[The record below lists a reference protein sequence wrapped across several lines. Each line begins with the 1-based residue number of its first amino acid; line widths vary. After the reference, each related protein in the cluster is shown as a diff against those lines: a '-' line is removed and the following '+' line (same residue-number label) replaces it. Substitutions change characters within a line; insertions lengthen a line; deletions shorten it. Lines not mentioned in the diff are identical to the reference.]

1 MKSIINGF
9 LAVSSLLLV
18 FSCADYNETDNF
30 TAESGSSYVIPYKD
44 LAPVKSY
51 INRDKYPNMTL
62 GATLKVTD
70 FNKQA
75 LEHAAAVTNFDN
87 YAFGSTLMP
96 SSIVNEKGV
105 MNFLF
110 EIKVDPIEDK
120 YVDYTTMDE
129 FTGTSK
135 RGKPVIVKNYDGDNN
150 ALKLPKRSMVYIV
163 EGFDLD
169 PTGNYTITFYAQVD
183 KDETVICTF
192 ADYKIQEGTGD
203 KATDKKFSI
212 KAGGWKKITIEDL
225 KPSPEI
231 TRFKGLG
238 EISPDEFKGFIGK
251 EIRLDQVTLRKEDA
265 VADLMGF
272 YMGKN
277 TAERQNFIIGNLK
290 IEEDAVEN

>member
-105 MNFLF
+105 MNFLSMMDLLGHVQ
-110 EIKVDPIEDK
+110 EIGGEVFGSPI
-120 YVDYTTMDE
+120 
-129 FTGTSK
+129 FA
-135 RGKPVIVKNYDGDNN
+135 N
-150 ALKLPKRSMVYIV
+150 A
-163 EGFDLD
+163 
-169 PTGNYTITFYAQVD
+169 NQ
-183 KDETVICTF
+183 
-192 ADYKIQEGTGD
+192 
-203 KATDKKFSI
+203 
-212 KAGGWKKITIEDL
+212 AG
-225 KPSPEI
+225 
-231 TRFKGLG
+231 
-238 EISPDEFKGFIGK
+238 
-251 EIRLDQVTLRKEDA
+251 
-265 VADLMGF
+265 
-272 YMGKN
+272 
-277 TAERQNFIIGNLK
+277 
-290 IEEDAVEN
+290 